1 MQRNVRKVH
10 TSGRK
15 GALQSMVQAAYN
27 GTLLDHP
34 LGICLEEYLSSL
46 NYTASAKKKG
56 VYIVTRDF
64 SSPSSD
70 FLLWNR
76 KRQSTTVL
84 LIGDKLVCQCP
95 TSLLHCLPCR
105 HLYCVVKGFKGMKGT
120 DINPRNLAEYN
131 LGQLASLGDVPSLER
146 GSIKVILN
154 QILLFL

>member
-84 LIGDKLVCQCP
+84 LISSNLKRQERRSWGKTQ
-95 TSLLHCLPCR
+95 SR
-105 HLYCVVKGFKGMKGT
+105 NKKQGREKGNF
-120 DINPRNLAEYN
+120 
-131 LGQLASLGDVPSLER
+131 ER
-146 GSIKVILN
+146 KIGK
-154 QILLFL
+154 